1 MTRCATALPD
11 QITAGLDFQAI
22 VTASAYPAPDW
33 ALRAILRGPQAIEL
47 SATADG
53 TAHVFAADAA
63 TTTAWAPGTYWY
75 SLRATKG
82 SALMDA
88 GGGQIEILPDLASVT
103 EPYDGRSQAAIALDA
118 IDAVLAKRA
127 TQDQQ
132 RYTINNRELWRTP
145 IADLLKLR
153 AYYAV
158 MVSREKAKQ
167 CGRSRWGRP
176 VIVKFSER

>member
-11 QITAGLDFQAI
+11 QITAGLDFQAV

-33 ALRAILRGPQAIEL
+33 TLRAILRGPQAIDL
-47 SATADG
+47 TATADG
-53 TAHVFAADAA
+53 TSHVFAADAA
-63 TTTAWAPGTYWY
+63 TTEAWKPGTYWY
-75 SLRATKG
+75 SLRASKG

-88 GGGQIEILPDLASVT
+88 GGGQLVVAPDLANVT
-103 EPYDGRSQAAIALDA
+103 EPYDGRSQAAIALAA

-153 AYYAV
+153 AYYATQV
-158 MVSREKAKQ
+158 RRE
-167 CGRSRWGRP
+167 RNSPRWGKP
-176 VIVKFSER
+176 IIVKFSER